1 MATFTST
8 PGNWHSTGPSQ
19 TQVGT
24 GVIAER
30 QGLQNLLLMLQ
41 QQGRVDPRLLASAQ
55 AQNARS
61 TQQQMDAAR
70 GSAARSGMSR
80 GGLQAA
86 LQAAIGSA
94 GASRS
99 ANLNYQDIAD
109 SYGRNQQN
117 LGLMSQLVQQP
128 ALGYANL
135 QQGNFE
141 YGRNRTDR
149 QNAAAIAFASSI
161 IGGAGKAVGG
171 GA

>member
-1 MATFTST
+1 
-8 PGNWHSTGPSQ
+8 
-19 TQVGT
+19 
-24 GVIAER
+24 
-30 QGLQNLLLMLQ
+30 MLQ
-41 QQGRVDPRLLASAQ
+41 QQGRVDPRLLAMAQ

-135 QQGNFE
+135 QQGSYE
-141 YGRNRTDR
+141 YGRNRSDK
-149 QNAAAIAFASSI
+149 QQAAALAFASSI
-161 IGGAGKAVGG
+161 VGGAGKAYGG
-171 GA
+171 GS